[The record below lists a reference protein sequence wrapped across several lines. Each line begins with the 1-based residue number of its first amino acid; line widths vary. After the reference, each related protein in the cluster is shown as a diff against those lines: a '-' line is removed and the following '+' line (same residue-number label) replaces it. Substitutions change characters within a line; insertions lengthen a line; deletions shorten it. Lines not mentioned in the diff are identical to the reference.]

1 MSMRRYSRSWIVL
14 FVSLSFAAQC
24 AADDAPSSKVGR
36 IQPEGIKG
44 SLLICGGGKLPEE
57 LTKRFVQTAGGQR
70 AKIVV
75 IPTASDGMTDEQI
88 ELLSE
93 VWKKRGAMTVSVL
106 HTTDRKRA
114 DSKEFVK
121 PLTEA
126 TGVWF
131 GGGSQSRIAD
141 AYLGTAV
148 EQSLG
153 DVLKRGGIIGG
164 TSAGAAIMSRV
175 MIANGNP
182 QAEVRTGFD
191 LLPGTVID
199 QHFLARNRKPRL
211 LGVLKERSGLVGV
224 GIDEGTALLV
234 TGRRMRVVGE
244 STVTILLPAS
254 RTRPVREILLKS
266 GEFADLTA
274 LRRAALARA
283 LPTFPVKMP
292 SVPNVEKGSLVIVG
306 GGGMPEAV
314 TKKFIELA
322 GGPDALIVV
331 LPTAVPDVI
340 ARRQGVPR
348 YLTAAGA
355 KNVKVLPV
363 NTPAELAAPEFA
375 EILKQAGGIWFGGGR
390 QWRFVDA
397 YDGSDAVKSF
407 HDVLRRGG
415 VIGGSSAGASIQ
427 AEYMVRGHPLGNR
440 VMMAEGYERGFN
452 FLPGV
457 AIDQHFSQ
465 RRRFADMT
473 GVMETFPQLLGI
485 GIDEAT
491 ALVVQGH
498 TANIIGRNG
507 AHFYDYSQGKPNN
520 DGHDY
525 TSVAT
530 GGQYDLKNRRA
541 ILKSE

>member
-1 MSMRRYSRSWIVL
+1 MSIRRYTRSWIVL
-14 FVSLSFAAQC
+14 FVSLSFAAHC
-24 AADDAPSSKVGR
+24 VANDAPSSQTRR
-36 IQPEGIKG
+36 IEPDGIEG
-44 SLLICGGGKLPEE
+44 SLLICGGGKLSEE
-57 LTKRFVQTAGGQR
+57 LTKLFVQTAGGQWAR
-70 AKIVV
+70 IVV
-75 IPTASDGMTDEQI
+75 IPTASDGVTDEQI

-93 VWKKRGAMTVSVL
+93 VWKTQGAMTVSVL
-106 HTTDRKRA
+106 HTTDRKQA
-114 DSKEFVK
+114 DSKEFIK

-131 GGGSQSRIAD
+131 GGGSQLRIAD

-148 EQSLG
+148 EQALG

-175 MIANGNP
+175 MIARGNP
-182 QAEVRTGFD
+182 EAEVRTGFD

-211 LGVLKERSGLVGV
+211 LGVLKERNGLVGV
-224 GIDEGTALLV
+224 GIDEGAALLV

-244 STVTILLPAS
+244 STVTILLAAS
-254 RTRPVREILLKS
+254 KTRPVREILLKS

-283 LPTFPVKMP
+283 LPTFPAEKP
-292 SVPNVEKGSLVIVG
+292 SGANVEEGSLIIGG
-306 GGGMPEAV
+306 GGGMPAAV

-322 GGPDALIVV
+322 GGPEALIVV
-331 LPTAVPDVI
+331 LPTAVPDII

-355 KNVKVLPV
+355 KNVKVLSV
-363 NTPAELAAPEFA
+363 RTPAELAAPEFTKV
-375 EILKQAGGIWFGGGR
+375 LKQAGGVWFGGGR

-397 YDGSDAVKSF
+397 YDGSDAVKLF

-465 RRRFADMT
+465 RKRFADMT
-473 GVMETFPQLLGI
+473 GVMETVRQLLGL

-491 ALVVQGH
+491 ALVVRGH
-498 TANIIGRNG
+498 TAEIIGRNG
-507 AHFYDYSQGKPNN
+507 VHFYDYSQGKPNN

-525 TSVAT
+525 ESVAT

-541 ILKSE
+541 VLKSE

>member
-1 MSMRRYSRSWIVL
+1 MSIRRYSRSWIAL
-14 FVSLSFAAQC
+14 FILLSFAAHC
-24 AADDAPSSKVGR
+24 AAADAPASKIRR
-36 IQPEGIKG
+36 IEPDGIKG

-57 LTKRFVQTAGGQR
+57 LTKLFVQTAGGKQ

-75 IPTASDGMTDEQI
+75 IPTAHDGITDEYI
-88 ELLSE
+88 ESLSE
-93 VWKKRGAMTVSVL
+93 VWKKHGAESVSVL
-106 HTTDRKRA
+106 RTTDKKWA
-114 DSKEFVK
+114 DDAEFIK

-148 EQSLG
+148 EQALG
-153 DVLKRGGIIGG
+153 NVLKRGGIIGG

-175 MIANGNP
+175 MIASGNP
-182 QAEVRTGFD
+182 KAVVKTGFD

-211 LGVLKERSGLVGV
+211 LGVLKERGGLVGV
-224 GIDEGTALLV
+224 GIDEGTGLLV

-244 STVTILLPAS
+244 STVTILLAAS
-254 RTRPVREILLKS
+254 KTRPVREILLKS
-266 GEFADLTA
+266 REFADLTA

-283 LPTFPVKMP
+283 LPTFPTEK
-292 SVPNVEKGSLVIVG
+292 PNEPHVEKGSLVIVG

-331 LPTAVPDVI
+331 LPTAVPDII

-363 NTPAELAAPEFA
+363 NTPAELAAPEF
-375 EILKQAGGIWFGGGR
+375 IKVLKQAGGVWFGGGR

-397 YDGSDAVKSF
+397 YDGSDAVKLF

-465 RRRFADMT
+465 RKRFADMT
-473 GVMETFPQLLGI
+473 SVIETFPQLLGI

-507 AHFYDYSQGKPNN
+507 AHFYDYSHGKPNN

-525 TSVAT
+525 ESVAT

>member
-1 MSMRRYSRSWIVL
+1 MSIGRYSRSWIVL
-14 FVSLSFAAQC
+14 FVSLSFIAQC
-24 AADDAPSSKVGR
+24 AANDAPVSNPRR
-36 IQPEGIKG
+36 IEPDGIKG

-57 LTKRFVQTAGGQR
+57 LTKLFVQTAGGKQ

-75 IPTASDGMTDEQI
+75 IPTARGEITDGNI
-88 ELLSE
+88 KSLSE
-93 VWKKRGAMTVSVL
+93 EWKKRGAKSVVVL
-106 HTTDRKRA
+106 HATDRKQA
-114 DSKEFVK
+114 DSNEFIK

-148 EQSLG
+148 EQALG
-153 DVLKRGGIIGG
+153 NVLKRGGIIGG

-175 MIANGNP
+175 MIASGNP
-182 QAEVRTGFD
+182 EAVVKTGFD

-199 QHFLARNRKPRL
+199 QHFLARKRKPRL
-211 LGVLKERSGLVGV
+211 LGVLKKRGGLVGV
-224 GIDEGTALLV
+224 GIDEGTGLLV

-254 RTRPVREILLKS
+254 KTRPVREILVKS
-266 GEFADLTA
+266 REFADLIA

-322 GGPDALIVV
+322 GGPEALIVV

-340 ARRQGVPR
+340 ARRQRVPR

-363 NTPAELAAPEFA
+363 NTPAELAAAEFI
-375 EILKQAGGIWFGGGR
+375 EVLKKASGVWFGGGR

-397 YDGSDAVKSF
+397 YDGSGAVKLF

-465 RRRFADMT
+465 RKRFADMT
-473 GVMETFPQLLGI
+473 SVMETFPQLLGI

-507 AHFYDYSQGKPNN
+507 AHFYDYSHGKPDN

-525 TSVAT
+525 KSVAT

>member
-1 MSMRRYSRSWIVL
+1 L
-14 FVSLSFAAQC
+14 FVSLFFAAQC
-24 AADDAPSSKVGR
+24 AANDAPNSKTKR
-36 IQPEGIKG
+36 IEPDGIAG

-57 LTKRFVQTAGGQR
+57 LTKLFVQTAGGER

-75 IPTASDGMTDEQI
+75 IPTAHDGITDEYI
-88 ELLSE
+88 ESLSE
-93 VWKKRGAMTVSVL
+93 AWKKHGAESVSVL
-106 HTTDRKRA
+106 HSSDRKQA
-114 DSKEFVK
+114 DAAEFIK
-121 PLTEA
+121 PLSEA

-148 EQSLG
+148 EKAIDG
-153 DVLKRGGIIGG
+153 VLKRGGIIGG

-175 MIANGNP
+175 MIASGNP
-182 QAEVRTGFD
+182 QAKVRTGLD

-199 QHFLARNRKPRL
+199 QHFLARKRKPRL
-211 LGVLKERSGLVGV
+211 LVVLKERGGLVGV
-224 GIDEGTALLV
+224 GIDEGTGLLV

-244 STVTILLPAS
+244 STVTILLAAS
-254 RTRPVREILLKS
+254 KTRPVREILLKS
-266 GEFADLTA
+266 REFADLTA

-283 LPTFPVKMP
+283 LPTFPTEK
-292 SVPNVEKGSLVIVG
+292 PNEPHVEKGSLVIVG

-355 KNVKVLPV
+355 KNVKVLSV
-363 NTPAELAAPEFA
+363 NTPAELAAPEFTK
-375 EILKQAGGIWFGGGR
+375 ILEQAGGVWFGGGR

-397 YDGSDAVKSF
+397 YDGSDAVKLF

-465 RRRFADMT
+465 RKRFADMT

-485 GIDEAT
+485 SIDEAT
-491 ALVVQGH
+491 ALVVRGH

-507 AHFYDYSQGKPNN
+507 AHFYDYSHGKPNN

-525 TSVAT
+525 ESVAT
-530 GGQYDLKNRRA
+530 GGQYDLKNRRV

>member
-1 MSMRRYSRSWIVL
+1 MSIRRCSRSWIVL
-14 FVSLSFAAQC
+14 FVSLFFAAQC
-24 AADDAPSSKVGR
+24 AANDAPNSKTKR
-36 IQPEGIKG
+36 IEPDGIAG

-57 LTKRFVQTAGGQR
+57 LTKLFVQTAGGER

-75 IPTASDGMTDEQI
+75 IPTAHDGITDEYI
-88 ELLSE
+88 ESLSE
-93 VWKKRGAMTVSVL
+93 AWKKHGAESVSVL
-106 HTTDRKRA
+106 HSSDRKQA
-114 DSKEFVK
+114 DAAEFIK
-121 PLTEA
+121 PLSEA

-148 EQSLG
+148 EKAIDG
-153 DVLKRGGIIGG
+153 VLKRGGIIGG

-175 MIANGNP
+175 MIASGNP
-182 QAEVRTGFD
+182 QAKVRTGLD

-199 QHFLARNRKPRL
+199 QHFLARKRKPRL
-211 LGVLKERSGLVGV
+211 LVVLKERGGLVGV
-224 GIDEGTALLV
+224 GIDEGTGLLV

-244 STVTILLPAS
+244 STVTILLAAS
-254 RTRPVREILLKS
+254 KTRPVREILLKS
-266 GEFADLTA
+266 REFADLTA

-283 LPTFPVKMP
+283 LPTFPTEK
-292 SVPNVEKGSLVIVG
+292 PNEPHVEKGSLVIVG

-355 KNVKVLPV
+355 KNVKVLSV
-363 NTPAELAAPEFA
+363 NTPAELAAPEFTK
-375 EILKQAGGIWFGGGR
+375 ILEQAGGVWFGGGR

-397 YDGSDAVKSF
+397 YDGSDAVKLF

-465 RRRFADMT
+465 RKRFADMT

-491 ALVVQGH
+491 ALVVRGH

-507 AHFYDYSQGKPNN
+507 AHFYDYSHGKPNN

-525 TSVAT
+525 ESVAT
-530 GGQYDLKNRRA
+530 GGQYDLKNRRV

>member
-1 MSMRRYSRSWIVL
+1 MSIRRCSRSWIVL
-14 FVSLSFAAQC
+14 FVSLFFAAQC
-24 AADDAPSSKVGR
+24 AANDAPNSKTKR
-36 IQPEGIKG
+36 IEPDGIAG

-57 LTKRFVQTAGGQR
+57 LTKLFVQTAGGER

-75 IPTASDGMTDEQI
+75 IPTAHDGITDEYI
-88 ELLSE
+88 ESLSE
-93 VWKKRGAMTVSVL
+93 AWKKHGAESVSAL
-106 HTTDRKRA
+106 HSSDRKQA
-114 DSKEFVK
+114 DAAEFIK
-121 PLTEA
+121 PLSEA

-148 EQSLG
+148 EKAIDG
-153 DVLKRGGIIGG
+153 VLKRGGIIGG

-175 MIANGNP
+175 MIASGNP
-182 QAEVRTGFD
+182 QAKVRTGLD

-199 QHFLARNRKPRL
+199 QHFLARKRKPRL
-211 LGVLKERSGLVGV
+211 LVVLKERGGLVGV
-224 GIDEGTALLV
+224 GIDEGTGLLV

-244 STVTILLPAS
+244 STVTILLAAS
-254 RTRPVREILLKS
+254 KTRPVREILLKS
-266 GEFADLTA
+266 REFADLTA

-283 LPTFPVKMP
+283 LPTFPTEK
-292 SVPNVEKGSLVIVG
+292 PNEPHVEKGSLVIVG

-355 KNVKVLPV
+355 KNVKVLSV
-363 NTPAELAAPEFA
+363 NTPAELAAPEFTK
-375 EILKQAGGIWFGGGR
+375 ILEQAGGVWFGGGR

-397 YDGSDAVKSF
+397 YDGSDAVKLF

-465 RRRFADMT
+465 RKRFADMT

-491 ALVVQGH
+491 ALVVRGH

-507 AHFYDYSQGKPNN
+507 AHFYDYSHGKPNN

-525 TSVAT
+525 ESVAT
-530 GGQYDLKNRRA
+530 GGQYDLKNRRV